1 MTYEELIE
9 TVSFI
14 VEHDKVHKIGLT
26 LVYELN
32 TQNHKQMN
40 EHLFY
45 LDNKNH
51 NRPFIQTDIIEVEI
65 GGVLVKFVKP
75 KTEKDEN

>member
-1 MTYEELIE
+1 MTYEELIQ

-14 VEHDKVHKIGLT
+14 VENDKVYKTGLT
-26 LVYELN
+26 LVYELDP
-32 TQNHKQMN
+32 QNHKQMN

-51 NRPFIQTDIIEVEI
+51 NRPFIQTDIIEVEM

-75 KTEKDEN
+75 KLETEEK

>member
-1 MTYEELIE
+1 MDYNQLIQ

-14 VEHDKVHKIGLT
+14 VENDKVFKTGLT
-26 LVYELN
+26 LVYELDSI
-32 TQNHKQMN
+32 NHKQMN

-51 NRPFIQTDIIEVEI
+51 NRPFVQTDIIEVEM

-75 KTEKDEN
+75 KLEIEEK